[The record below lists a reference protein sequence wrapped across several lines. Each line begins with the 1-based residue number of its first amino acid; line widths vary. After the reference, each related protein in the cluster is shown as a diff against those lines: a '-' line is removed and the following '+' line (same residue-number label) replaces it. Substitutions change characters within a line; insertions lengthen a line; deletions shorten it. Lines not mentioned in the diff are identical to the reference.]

1 MTSTR
6 SRRVTGLSALLA
18 AIGLVVAAKAVTGQ
32 AAPHQLAP
40 QPATAPPTTERPR
53 SSPTSISAP
62 TSRSATP
69 TTPADTG
76 PRTMDGAVVQTPYGP
91 VQVAVVF
98 DHGRIVDV
106 RTLQTPSDADR
117 SVQLAALA
125 TPVLRSEVLAA
136 QSARVDSVSGATY
149 TSEGYAQSVQYALDH
164 AAG

>member
-18 AIGLVVAAKAVTGQ
+18 AIGLLIAAKAVTDQ
-32 AAPHQLAP
+32 AAPHQLVL
-40 QPATAPPTTERPR
+40 QPAIPPTTERPG
-53 SSPTSISAP
+53 SSPTSASAP
-62 TSRSATP
+62 TAHSAAP
-69 TTPADTG
+69 TTPANTG
-76 PRTMDGAVVQTPYGP
+76 PRTIDGAVVQTPYGP

-98 DHGRIVDV
+98 DHGRIIDV

>member
-18 AIGLVVAAKAVTGQ
+18 AIGLLIAAKAVTDQ
-32 AAPHQLAP
+32 AAPHQLAL
-40 QPATAPPTTERPR
+40 QPVTPPTTERPR
-53 SSPTSISAP
+53 PSPTP
-62 TSRSATP
+62 TSARSTAP

-76 PRTMDGAVVQTPYGP
+76 PRTVDGAVAQTPYGP

-98 DHGRIVDV
+98 ERGRIIDV

-125 TPVLRSEVLAA
+125 TPVLRSEVLTA

-149 TSEGYAQSVQYALDH
+149 TSEGYARSVQYALDH

>member
-1 MTSTR
+1 MSTTR

-18 AIGLVVAAKAVTGQ
+18 AIGLLIAAKAVTDQ
-32 AAPHQLAP
+32 AAPHQLVLRP
-40 QPATAPPTTERPR
+40 TTPPTTERPR
-53 SSPTSISAP
+53 SSPTPTSAP
-62 TSRSATP
+62 STAP
-69 TTPADTG
+69 TDTG
-76 PRTMDGAVVQTPYGP
+76 PRTVDGAVAQTPYGP

-98 DHGRIVDV
+98 ERGRIIDV

-125 TPVLRSEVLAA
+125 TPVLRSEVLTA